1 MDESYNE
8 DPPSAAVAT
17 TTSYKVDPNWYNDT
31 GAIDHITSDLD
42 CLVALERYNGG
53 DQVQVGNGAGLRI
66 LHLGHSMINTATHP
80 LALRNILHV
89 PDISKNLLSAHKFS
103 RDNNVF
109 FEYHQLHFFVKDRQS
124 RKALLEGQCESRI
137 YPIKPSNAA
146 SLRHALLSH
155 STSRAQCHARL
166 GHPSN

>member
-17 TTSYKVDPNWYNDT
+17 TTSYKVDLNWYNDT

-89 PDISKNLLSAHKFS
+89 PDISKNLLSVHKFS
-103 RDNNVF
+103 RDNDVF
-109 FEYHQLHFFVKDRQS
+109 FEYHQLHFFVKD
-124 RKALLEGQCESRI
+124 
-137 YPIKPSNAA
+137 
-146 SLRHALLSH
+146 
-155 STSRAQCHARL
+155 
-166 GHPSN
+166 

>member
-17 TTSYKVDPNWYNDT
+17 TTSYKVDLNWYNDT

-53 DQVQVGNGAGLRI
+53 DQVQVGNGAGLHI

-89 PDISKNLLSAHKFS
+89 PDISKNLLSVHKFS
-103 RDNNVF
+103 RDNDVF
-109 FEYHQLHFFVKDRQS
+109 FEYHQLHFFVKD
-124 RKALLEGQCESRI
+124 
-137 YPIKPSNAA
+137 
-146 SLRHALLSH
+146 
-155 STSRAQCHARL
+155 
-166 GHPSN
+166 